1 MKQFLMTALLAGSLA
16 AFTGCKDDDGGK
28 SQNYPSQIP
37 AAEKIP
43 VVAWHGVRAT
53 HASVERVREA
63 EQMGI
68 TLNYSRMGNVETALK
83 CLDYAAET
91 GIKLIVECDELYT
104 ESKRIDA
111 VNRLKGHP
119 ALAGYFVMDEPHPT
133 QFANMSKM
141 MSDIQHVDRKHICYA
156 NIFPTGG
163 PEHYATLGV
172 KDYNEYIDRYMAEV
186 PEITVL
192 SFDKYPI
199 IKDPNV
205 ADSPRQI
212 LGEWYQCLEIVRDR
226 ALRSGMDF
234 WSFMLTVPHTSY
246 PQPTVDDLRLQA
258 YSNLAYG
265 TQVLQCFTYWTPTVE
280 NPELWKYRNGPIAED
295 GTRTETYDIVKSVPG
310 QQSNGR
316 LPHRHPAAAGHPRPG
331 QAPCRDHRTV
341 GGPRNQHGVHFV
353 LREPRLPFHDGGQHR
368 HQRKVLPQ
376 CRHAGAR
383 APHSQGRLRAAGL
396 ERPAHADARPGRH
409 GALHV
414 VAARSAGQ
422 NPEKTAPRTAFSGF
436 SRIFV
441 PQGFGAGIARTPP
454 DEKGIR

>member
-43 VVAWHGVRAT
+43 VVAWHGVRAS
-53 HASVERVREA
+53 HASVEHFREA

-104 ESKRIDA
+104 ESKRLDA
-111 VNRLKGHP
+111 VTRLKDHP

-163 PEHYATLGV
+163 PEHYEALGV

-186 PEITVL
+186 PEITFL

-295 GTRTETYDIVKSVPG
+295 GTRTETYDLVKSVLDEI
-310 QQSNGR
+310 QKLSWVF
-316 LPHRHPAAAGHPRPG
+316 LPRSPNCRWAAKPTRRAFRSS
-331 QAPCRDHRTV
+331 RT
-341 GGPRNQHGVHFV
+341 
-353 LREPRLPFHDGGQHR
+353 
-368 HQRKVLPQ
+368 
-376 CRHAGAR
+376 
-383 APHSQGRLRAAGL
+383 
-396 ERPAHADARPGRH
+396 
-409 GALHV
+409 
-414 VAARSAGQ
+414 
-422 NPEKTAPRTAFSGF
+422 TATIS
-436 SRIFV
+436 
-441 PQGFGAGIARTPP
+441 
-454 DEKGIR
+454 

>member
-43 VVAWHGVRAT
+43 VVAWHGVRAS
-53 HASVERVREA
+53 HASVERFREA

-141 MSDIQHVDRKHICYA
+141 MSDIQHVDRKHICYT

-163 PEHYATLGV
+163 PEHYEALGV

-295 GTRTETYDIVKSVPG
+295 GTRTETYDIVKSVLDEIQKLSWVFLDNKVTGVYHIGTPLPLDTRALDKLPAEITELSVGRETNTACISFFENHGYHFMMAVNTDINEKCYLNVGTQEHVRRIRKDGSVQPASNDQRTLTLDPG
-310 QQSNGR
+310 
-316 LPHRHPAAAGHPRPG
+316 
-331 QAPCRDHRTV
+331 DM
-341 GGPRNQHGVHFV
+341 V
-353 LREPRLPFHDGGQHR
+353 LYMW
-368 HQRKVLPQ
+368 
-376 CRHAGAR
+376 
-383 APHSQGRLRAAGL
+383 
-396 ERPAHADARPGRH
+396 
-409 GALHV
+409 
-414 VAARSAGQ
+414 
-422 NPEKTAPRTAFSGF
+422 
-436 SRIFV
+436 
-441 PQGFGAGIARTPP
+441 
-454 DEKGIR
+454 